1 MRQGPRPII
10 SGLFTAPYAGSPM
23 EQRRQVEVVPG
34 VGIIGD
40 RYAAHLGHWSDP
52 KWPDQELT
60 LVEGEV
66 ADALEIDAGQLRRN
80 IVTRGIR
87 LDDLLGCTVHIGD
100 AVIIGI
106 RRCDPCRYLDGLT
119 RPGLARVLAG
129 RGGVRAHILQGG
141 QIHVADQIL
150 L

>member
-1 MRQGPRPII
+1 MEPRMH
-10 SGLFTAPYAGSPM
+10 F
-23 EQRRQVEVVPG
+23 EVVAS

-66 ADALEIDAGQLRRN
+66 ADAMEIDAGLLRRN

-87 LDDLLGCTVHIGD
+87 LDDLLGRTVHIGD

-106 RRCDPCRYLDGLT
+106 RRCDPCGYLDGLT
-119 RPGLARVLAG
+119 RPGLARALAG

-141 QIHVADQIL
+141 QIHVADQIFM
-150 L
+150 